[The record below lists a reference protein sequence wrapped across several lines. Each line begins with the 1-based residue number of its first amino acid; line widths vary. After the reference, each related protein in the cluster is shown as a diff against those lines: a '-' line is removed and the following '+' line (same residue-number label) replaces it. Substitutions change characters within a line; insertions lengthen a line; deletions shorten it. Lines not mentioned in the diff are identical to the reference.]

1 MDSNFP
7 IALVLSGVM
16 ALIIAW
22 LVIWV
27 IFLRRV
33 VSTNEVHIV
42 QAAKQSRSYGTGLQF
57 GNTYYQFPMWIPVL
71 GVAVS
76 RYPVSVFTEELI
88 DYEAYDQ
95 GRLPFVI
102 DVKAFFRI
110 DDSDTAAKRVSS
122 FEEMRN
128 QMNAILQGCIRSIL
142 AMNDI
147 ETIMQDRAKFG
158 EEFTKQ
164 VDENLKSWG
173 VVTVKSVELM
183 DIRDSQGSNVI
194 RNIMEKKKSEIEMQS
209 RVEVAANKRK
219 AEMAEID
226 ASRDVELQKQVS
238 QQQVGLRTAE
248 KEREVGIAKELSVQ
262 SIKEQERITKEKT
275 MAVEQV
281 AQVKQAEITKEVQIV
296 AANQQKETAII
307 NAEANKET
315 VLINTEAEK
324 QSALIQAEGEKF
336 STVAIAEG
344 QKEAKFLESKGIE
357 AEGHARAEAAKA
369 MQLASV
375 QAEITLA
382 EKIGENESYQKYLI
396 SLEQVKVM
404 GEVGKEQAKAL
415 EKADVKIIANA
426 GGNISNGISKVTDL
440 FSANGGIQVGSML
453 EALGQTE
460 LGKSMLS
467 KVAGVEDK
475 SSAKDQ

>member
-128 QMNAILQGCIRSIL
+128 QMNAILQGCILSIL

>member
-1 MDSNFP
+1 MDLSTQLP
-7 IALVLSGVM
+7 MLIGMVVAGLLLLLVLW
-16 ALIIAW
+16 I
-22 LVIWV
+22 

-33 VSTNEVHIV
+33 VPTNEVHIV
-42 QAAKQSRSYGTGLQF
+42 QTADQSRSYGTGLQY
-57 GNTYYQFPMWIPVL
+57 GNTYYEFPIWMPVL
-71 GVAVS
+71 GVSVS

-110 DDSDTAAKRVSS
+110 EDSNVAAKRVAT
-122 FEEMRN
+122 FDEMRK

-158 EEFTKQ
+158 EEFTRQ
-164 VDENLKSWG
+164 VDDNLKSWG

-194 RNIMEKKKSEIEMQS
+194 KNIMEKKKSEIEMQS
-209 RVEVAANKRK
+209 RIEVAANKRK

-226 ASRDVELQKQVS
+226 ASRDVELQRQVS

-248 KEREVGIAKELSVQ
+248 KEREVGIAKEQSVQ

-281 AQVKQAEITKEVQIV
+281 AQVKQAEINKEVQIV
-296 AANQQKETAII
+296 NANQQKETAII
-307 NAEANKET
+307 NAEAEQAT
-315 VLINTEAEK
+315 ALINSEAEK
-324 QSALIQAEGEKF
+324 QSVMIKAEGEKQ
-336 STVAIAEG
+336 STMAIAAG
-344 QKEAKFLESKGIE
+344 LKEAKVLESKGIE

-415 EKADVKIIANA
+415 EKAQVKIIANA
-426 GGNISNGISKVTDL
+426 GGTVSNGISKVTDL
-440 FSANGGIQVGSML
+440 FSANGGTQMGSML
-453 EALGQTE
+453 EALAQTDV
-460 LGKSMLS
+460 GKSVLS
-467 KVAGVEDK
+467 KVTGGTLADADK
-475 SSAKDQ
+475 AD

>member
-7 IALVLSGVM
+7 IGLVLAGVV
-16 ALIIAW
+16 ALIVVW
-22 LVIWV
+22 LVLWV

-183 DIRDSQGSNVI
+183 DIRDSQSSNVI

-248 KEREVGIAKELSVQ
+248 KEREVGIAKEQSVQ

-296 AANQQKETAII
+296 TANQQKETAII

-382 EKIGENESYQKYLI
+382 EKIGENESYQRYLI

-475 SSAKDQ
+475 SSAKNQ